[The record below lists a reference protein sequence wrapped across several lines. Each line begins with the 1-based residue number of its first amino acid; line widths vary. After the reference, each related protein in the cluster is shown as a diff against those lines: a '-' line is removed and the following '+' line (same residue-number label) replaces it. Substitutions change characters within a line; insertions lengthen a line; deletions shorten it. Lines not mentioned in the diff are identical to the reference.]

1 MNMTESQLRRIIKE
15 EILAESIPSHGIPHD
30 LLFSAR
36 RLALEVSRKY
46 TNKKHEDVAKLAKA
60 IEDLTVILQ
69 ADNLARHL
77 EIGKDKYSKKTTI
90 G

>member
-1 MNMTESQLRRIIKE
+1 MKMSESKLRKIIKE
-15 EILAESIPSHGIPHD
+15 EILAENIPSHGIPHD

-36 RLALEVSRKY
+36 KLALDVKNN
-46 TNKKHEDVAKLAKA
+46 NKQHEDIAKLAKA

-77 EIGKDKYSKKTTI
+77 EIGKDKYSRKPLTPRY
-90 G
+90 